1 MGGPRVASRGPAPP
15 PRICRHRPDSTREG
29 EVVVRMN
36 WLPHPRLLPRR
47 PRLLVPASPEP
58 PPSIHTCPRGSARG
72 NLSSEPLVETQAL
85 RAGDPDL
92 NPSNPQTF
100 LRKTNPGPG
109 QRQPRGPNTRGPT
122 AQHSQPG
129 TRRRRR
135 PEWGAR
141 RKPLLPSLGSPGDKG
156 QPPEPR
162 GHPSNHIKRPW
173 SSAGPSLITSLRPLL
188 PSQQ

>member
-15 PRICRHRPDSTREG
+15 PRICRHRPGSTREG

-92 NPSNPQTF
+92 NPSNLSEEDEPRPRAAAAQRPQHQGAHSPALTAWDEEEEET
-100 LRKTNPGPG
+100 RMGSPAKTSAP
-109 QRQPRGPNTRGPT
+109 
-122 AQHSQPG
+122 QPG
-129 TRRRRR
+129 
-135 PEWGAR
+135 
-141 RKPLLPSLGSPGDKG
+141 
-156 QPPEPR
+156 
-162 GHPSNHIKRPW
+162 
-173 SSAGPSLITSLRPLL
+173 
-188 PSQQ
+188 

>member
-1 MGGPRVASRGPAPP
+1 MGGPRVASRGPAPA
-15 PRICRHRPDSTREG
+15 PRICRHRPVSTREG

-47 PRLLVPASPEP
+47 PRLP
-58 PPSIHTCPRGSARG
+58 PPSIHTFPRGSARG
-72 NLSSEPLVETQAL
+72 NLSSEPLVGTQAL

-92 NPSNPQTF
+92 NPSNLSEEDEQ
-100 LRKTNPGPG
+100 GPG

-141 RKPLLPSLGSPGDKG
+141 LKPLLPSLGSPGDKG

-173 SSAGPSLITSLRPLL
+173 SSAGPSLITSLRRLP